1 MTWLPPPAAP
11 ELPASLPVF
20 PLPGLVFFPGTV
32 LPLHVFEPRYQRMV
46 RDARAGHGLIAM
58 ALLKPGWE
66 PEYYDAPE
74 VHALGCCGRLIEVV
88 ELPEGRFNIKLA
100 GLCRTLFLEFDADT
114 PYRTARVRALPER
127 VPPDG
132 SPAVAEAKSSLLCA
146 YAAWAAE
153 LTGETPTGLEGAV
166 SAPLHAL
173 VNTLC
178 AHVDLPAGTK
188 QRLLRCD
195 DLLERCHMATEALR
209 RQLDRVRRQ
218 GSGSGSTPGESVH

>member
-11 ELPASLPVF
+11 ALPATVPVF

-46 RDARAGHGLIAM
+46 RDARAGQGLIAL

-74 VHALGCCGRLIEVV
+74 VHPLGCVGRLIEVV

-100 GLCRTLFLEFDADT
+100 GVCRAEFLSFESDI
-114 PYRTARVRALPER
+114 PYRTARIRALPEH
-127 VPPDG
+127 VPPEG
-132 SPAVAEAKSSLLCA
+132 SPAVAEAKSDLLCA
-146 YAAWAAE
+146 YSAWASE

-166 SAPLHAL
+166 SAPLHPWS
-173 VNTLC
+173 TRC
-178 AHVDLPAGTK
+178 APTSICRPRPSKGCCAVTISWSAAAWPRMPCAGSSAGFGAAARPAP
-188 QRLLRCD
+188 RSPD
-195 DLLERCHMATEALR
+195 DTV
-209 RQLDRVRRQ
+209 Q
-218 GSGSGSTPGESVH
+218 

>member
-11 ELPASLPVF
+11 ALPASVPVF

-46 RDARAGHGLIAM
+46 RDARAGQGLIAL

-74 VHALGCCGRLIEVV
+74 VHPLGCVGRLIEVV

-100 GLCRTLFLEFDADT
+100 GVCRTLFVSFESDT
-114 PYRTARVRALPER
+114 PYRTARIRALPEH
-127 VPPDG
+127 VPPEG
-132 SPAVAEAKSSLLCA
+132 SPAVAEAKSNLLCA
-146 YAAWAAE
+146 YASWASE
-153 LTGETPTGLEGAV
+153 ITGETPTGLEGAV

-173 VNTLC
+173 VNTMC
-178 AHVDLPAGTK
+178 AHIDLPAATK

-195 DLLERCHMATEALR
+195 DLLERCQMATDALR
-209 RQLDRVRRQ
+209 RQLDRVRRSRPARLPKPDDTVQ
-218 GSGSGSTPGESVH
+218 